1 MTKQTGANYFFSSET
16 TFFFFFFFFFFI
28 QKEDLSVSTLELTAP
43 NVLLQ

>member
-16 TFFFFFFFFFFI
+16 TFFFFFFFFFI

-43 NVLLQ
+43 DVQLQ